1 MTACALGRQR
11 EEIDV
16 TSFFRRTRKSA
27 KVAVPTQ
34 VATTEPS
41 ADPSPGPTTVES
53 FLGEVR
59 LTAASFAPPGW
70 TLCHGQSLPINQN
83 AALFSLLGTTYGGDG
98 RTTFGLPDLRG
109 RTAVGAGQA
118 AGPLP
123 ELRLGRTGT
132 DESGQ
137 NAPDHGYLALNYIIC
152 TEGVFPART

>member
-1 MTACALGRQR
+1 M
-11 EEIDV
+11 
-16 TSFFRRTRKSA
+16 TSFFRRTRKIAEVSA
-27 KVAVPTQ
+27 PTQ
-34 VATTEPS
+34 FAAAEPS
-41 ADPSPGPTTVES
+41 ADPSPGPTTLES

-70 TLCHGQSLPINQN
+70 TLCHGQSLQIHQN
-83 AALFSLLGTTYGGDG
+83 DALFSLHSTTYGRDG

-109 RTAVGAGQA
+109 RTAVGEGQA
-118 AGPLP
+118 AGLLP
-123 ELRLGRTGT
+123 ELRRGRTGA